1 MKNQFVLLLLAIVF
15 LQLISQ
21 SDAFFSALLSGIK
34 SLFGKR
40 GLENMDKFDELF
52 DGKLS
57 DADLDFLRELTR

>member
-15 LQLISQ
+15 LQMIFQ
-21 SDAFFSALLSGIK
+21 SDAILSAIWSGIK

-52 DGKLS
+52 DGDLS
-57 DADLDFLRELTR
+57 EADLDFLKELMR